1 MTELS
6 AVSGLSEELIQQ
18 IAEVARDFG
27 CRKLVLY
34 GSRAT
39 GNFKST
45 SDIDL
50 AVDCEGEIGPLEI
63 YLSELDTLLKFDIVH
78 LKRLPEP
85 LLSEILKH
93 GRVIY
98 EKV

>member
-1 MTELS
+1 MTDLS
-6 AVSGLSEELIQQ
+6 TASGLSEELIKQ
-18 IAEVARDFG
+18 IAEVAQHFG
-27 CRKLVLY
+27 CRKVVLY

-39 GNFKST
+39 GRFTAT

-50 AVDCEGEIGPLEI
+50 AVDCKGEIGPLNI
-63 YLSELDTLLKFDIVH
+63 HLSELNTLLKFDIVH
-78 LKRLPEP
+78 LKRVQEP
-85 LLSEILKH
+85 LLAEIVKY